1 MTKSRGSQFPG
12 VSGKVVKFVDVGQ
25 EEGMLYIHVRFMD
38 ETELAFTITSRLVIE
53 EADLQDWRTGDGIVK
68 RRYIESPEM
77 KAIHDTEPEFQRIC
91 KQLDKE
97 AKLKRRAKK
106 NG

>member
-1 MTKSRGSQFPG
+1 MAKNRGSQFPS
-12 VSGKVVKFVDVGQ
+12 VAGKVVKFVDTGA
-25 EEGMLYIHVRFMD
+25 EEGMLFIHVRFTD
-38 ETELAFTITSRLVIE
+38 ETELAFTITSKLVIE
-53 EADLQDWRTGDGIVK
+53 EADLQDWKTGDGIVK

-77 KAIHDTEPEFQRIC
+77 KAIHAQEPEFQRIC

-97 AKLKRRAKK
+97 AKQRARK

>member
-1 MTKSRGSQFPG
+1 MVKTRGSDFPG
-12 VSGKVVKFVDVGQ
+12 VHGKVVKFVDTGA
-25 EEGMLYIHVRFMD
+25 EEGMLYIHVRFTD
-38 ETELAFTITSRLVIE
+38 ETELAFTITSRLEIM
-53 EADLQDWRTGDGIVK
+53 EADLQDWKTGDGIVK

-97 AKLKRRAKK
+97 AKRKRRASK